1 MERCNACPRACNV
14 DRSIQLGYCK
24 ERGLKVA
31 RVSLHRWEEP
41 PISGER
47 GSGTIFFSG
56 CNLKC
61 VYCQNYDIS
70 QSKGREISP
79 RTLADIFKRIE
90 DAGAHNINLVTPSH
104 FVDDIAKAFEIYSPS
119 LPVVYN
125 CGGYESISSL
135 EKLKGIVDIF
145 LPDFKYSDNA
155 LARRYSNCKDY
166 FEVCSQAILKM
177 RELCPVDEF
186 KDGIM
191 QSGLIIRHLVLPK
204 SISNTKKVLEW
215 ISSNLSLDTYISLMS
230 QYVPCGRAN
239 EFAELSE
246 KILPLEYKI
255 AISYAE
261 KLGFANAFVQDF
273 SSASE
278 DFIPD
283 FDVSPIEF

>member
-1 MERCNACPRACNV
+1 MEKCNACPRKCNA
-14 DRSIQLGYCK
+14 DRSLQLGYCK

-47 GSGTIFFSG
+47 GSGTVFFSG

-70 QSKGREISP
+70 QGKGKEITPSA
-79 RTLADIFKRIE
+79 LADVFKRIE

-104 FVDDIAKAFEIYSPS
+104 FVDEVVKAFELYSPS
-119 LPVVYN
+119 IPIVYN
-125 CGGYESISSL
+125 CGGYESVSSL
-135 EKLKGIVDIF
+135 EKLRDIVDIF

-155 LARRYSNCKDY
+155 LARRYSSCKDY
-166 FEVCSQAILKM
+166 FEVCAQAILKM
-177 RELCPVDEF
+177 RELCPIDEF

-191 QSGLIIRHLVLPK
+191 QKGMIIRHLVLPK
-204 SISNTKKVLEW
+204 SIPNTKGVLDW
-215 ISSNLSLDTYISLMS
+215 IASNLSLDTYISLMS
-230 QYVPCGRAN
+230 QYVPCGRAKD
-239 EFAELSE
+239 FDELSQ

-255 AISYAE
+255 AISHAE
-261 KLGFANAFVQDF
+261 KLGFVNAYVQDF

-283 FDVSPIEF
+283 FDTSPIEF